1 MVNFCSRNC
10 PTVFQ
15 RGCSILRS
23 HQQCVQTRLLPARPG
38 LLGRRPRP
46 ESPPPSSWG
55 ASTPAR
61 PGACPRRGR
70 PGPRPSPLG
79 SGGRSAS
86 TALTA
91 GTTSAERGGSG
102 KSTPAEGTRRTHAPR
117 LHPGFRGPG
126 PAGGGGIGGAVGG
139 AGPGAEWVGR
149 CRGRGGGVG
158 LGPHTPPD
166 TGAAQARGGEGG
178 RPSLPGNRVQQSQP
192 SGRVEAS
199 RCPPAGMCAAEVDQH
214 VAQRYLLKRRL
225 GKGVSPATCRAG
237 AGPMGGLFCPTLP
250 GVQGSRPVSSTD
262 WTVALGKPPSPSG
275 LSVLRRALTAPT
287 PRKPVAWL
295 WAHSGLRPVGSR
307 TNPLPGPHPA
317 SPAPSCLFWC
327 PYDTLRRPG
336 PHSSG

>member
-1 MVNFCSRNC
+1 MCKLSPPV
-10 PTVFQ
+10 
-15 RGCSILRS
+15 
-23 HQQCVQTRLLPARPG
+23 ARPG

-55 ASTPAR
+55 ASAPAR

-70 PGPRPSPLG
+70 RGPRSRPLG
-79 SGGRSAS
+79 SGGRSAN

-117 LHPGFRGPG
+117 LQPVFRGPG
-126 PAGGGGIGGAVGG
+126 PAGGRDRRGDGRGGAWSRVGG
-139 AGPGAEWVGR
+139 ALPGAR
-149 CRGRGGGVG
+149 RRGGAWASHPA
-158 LGPHTPPD
+158 PHRRRA
-166 TGAAQARGGEGG
+166 GARGGGG
-178 RPSLPGNRVQQSQP
+178 RPSLQGNRVQQSQP
-192 SGRVEAS
+192 SGPVEAS
-199 RCPPAGMCAAEVDQH
+199 RCPPAGMCAAEVDHH

-250 GVQGSRPVSSTD
+250 GVQGSRPVSFTD

-295 WAHSGLRPVGSR
+295 WAHSGLRPVGSW

-327 PYDTLRRPG
+327 P
-336 PHSSG
+336 